1 MSRNIIFE
9 IINMFFIL
17 IFFILHILSDNNRN
31 IIPLFHSCTT
41 GGIAL
46 IYLPYLLSENTNII
60 NTNDLGEFCASVTL
74 QFMIY
79 DLINCGKIEYVFHH
93 ILAIIASSYVMYTRN
108 YETLVL
114 YIEVN
119 EVSTIFLN
127 LAYLN
132 ILKNTNEFLFVITFI
147 LCRIIWLPW
156 IIIYKEVN
164 GILLYIMYLHYILQL
179 FWLFKIFKKIGKLL
193 R

>member
-1 MSRNIIFE
+1 
-9 IINMFFIL
+9 MFFL
-17 IFFILHILSDNNRN
+17 MSFLILHILSDNNRY

-41 GGIAL
+41 GGIAF
-46 IYLPYLLSENTNII
+46 IYLSYLLSENTNIT
-60 NTNDLGEFCASVTL
+60 NTDDLGEFCASLTL

-79 DLINCGKIEYVFHH
+79 DLINCKKIEYVFHH
-93 ILAIIASSYVMYTRN
+93 ILAIIASSYVMYTNR

-119 EVSTIFLN
+119 EISTIFLN

-132 ILKNTNEFLFVITFI
+132 ILKNINEFLFVLTFI

-156 IIIYKEVN
+156 IIINKEVN

-179 FWLFKIFKKIGKLL
+179 FWLLKILKKIRKLL
-193 R
+193 QLRN